1 MDVADFERPF
11 EETFPSI
18 ASLRTQAESLA
29 ILRDIICTEMVQN
42 ILTKASRKIFLRII
56 EKLRLQGVQGVIW
69 GCTEIPLLIR
79 QGDVDVPLFDTTA
92 IHCAAAVAFA
102 VED

>member
-1 MDVADFERPF
+1 M
-11 EETFPSI
+11 
-18 ASLRTQAESLA
+18 Q
-29 ILRDIICTEMVQN
+29 
-42 ILTKASRKIFLRII
+42 ASRKVFLGII
-56 EKLRLQGVQGVIW
+56 EKLRLQGVQGVIL

>member
-1 MDVADFERPF
+1 M
-11 EETFPSI
+11 
-18 ASLRTQAESLA
+18 
-29 ILRDIICTEMVQN
+29 QN
-42 ILTKASRKIFLRII
+42 ILTQASRKVFLGII
-56 EKLRLQGVQGVIW
+56 EKLRLQGVQGVIL